1 LSITLIFLA
10 LLMGA
15 VVWWLVKQTINVTP
29 WVAHAATDSVREEGV
44 RSPFNSRPLS
54 NMKIGLGVFLA
65 VATSLFALFISA
77 YSIRMGY
84 PDWRPLT
91 EPSLLWI
98 NTGILVLSSVFLQ
111 WAWNGAKR
119 NDLQTVWRG
128 VAVGGASAI
137 AFIVGQLAAWDQ
149 LASSGYFAIGNP
161 ANGFFYALTGAHA
174 LHLIGGLVALSRTV
188 SRLWHHRDMES
199 IKLGVELCAVYWH
212 YLLVVWLILFGL
224 LLTT

>member
-1 LSITLIFLA
+1 
-10 LLMGA
+10 
-15 VVWWLVKQTINVTP
+15 
-29 WVAHAATDSVREEGV
+29 
-44 RSPFNSRPLS
+44 
-54 NMKIGLGVFLA
+54 
-65 VATSLFALFISA
+65 
-77 YSIRMGY
+77 
-84 PDWRPLT
+84 
-91 EPSLLWI
+91 
-98 NTGILVLSSVFLQ
+98 
-111 WAWNGAKR
+111 
-119 NDLQTVWRG
+119 
-128 VAVGGASAI
+128 
-137 AFIVGQLAAWDQ
+137 LAAWDQ